1 MKTDTEPID
10 TAIVLLGGTRNDLAS
25 VGPLP
30 TPALVVAADSGA
42 HHAES
47 LGLRVDVV
55 IGDMD
60 SIDPTALVAIQALG
74 ARVVS
79 HPSDKNETDAELA
92 LTFAASQDVRR
103 LIVVGSGGG
112 RLDHQLSLFSLLF
125 HQSLTD
131 IHVEARIGGSRSF
144 PIREGESRT
153 IDCRDGDIVGLLPF
167 GGDTHGITTEGLQW
181 PLRNESLFVT
191 ASRGVSN
198 RALGSN
204 FLVAVRTG
212 RLLVTLDPSDE
223 SHVADESH
231 AGNTR

>member
-1 MKTDTEPID
+1 MKVKSEPVD
-10 TAIVLLGGTRNDLAS
+10 TAIVLLGGTRSDLAS

-30 TPALVVAADSGA
+30 TPTLVVAADSGA

-47 LGLRVDVV
+47 LGLFVDVV

-60 SIDPTALVAIQALG
+60 SIDPTALAAVQALG
-74 ARVVS
+74 AQVVS
-79 HPSDKNETDAELA
+79 HPRDKNETDAELA
-92 LTFAASQDVRR
+92 LTFAASQGVRR
-103 LIVVGSGGG
+103 LVVVGSGGG
-112 RLDHQLSLFSLLF
+112 RLDHQLSLYSLLF

-153 IDCRDGDIVGLLPF
+153 IECRSGDIIGLLPF

-198 RALGSN
+198 RAMGSN
-204 FLVAVRTG
+204 FRVDVRTG
-212 RLLVTLDPSDE
+212 RLLVTLDPSDT
-223 SHVADESH
+223 SHV
-231 AGNTR
+231 GNTR

>member
-10 TAIVLLGGTRNDLAS
+10 TAIVLLGGTPNESAAI
-25 VGPLP
+25 GALP

-47 LGLRVDVV
+47 LGLSIDVV

-60 SIDPTALVAIQALG
+60 SIDPTALAEIQALG
-74 ARVVS
+74 AQVVS
-79 HPSDKNETDAELA
+79 HPSDKNETDTELA
-92 LTFAASQDVRR
+92 LVFAASRGVRR
-103 LIVVGSGGG
+103 LVVVGSGGG

-125 HQSLTD
+125 HSSLAD
-131 IHVEARIGGSRSF
+131 ISVEARIGGSRSF

-198 RALGSN
+198 RAMGSN
-204 FLVAVRTG
+204 FRVEVRTG

-223 SHVADESH
+223 SHVRS
-231 AGNTR
+231 T